1 MLQCRF
7 FIVMLALTMFLVN
20 LSFGQSKDVL
30 QQKKAKIQAEIE
42 LTNKLLQQAK
52 TEKNQSVNV
61 LSTLNKQIQSRDEI
75 IKTLDLE
82 LKMTSAQIDL
92 LQTEIQQTEQSIEDQ
107 NTLLDTLKNEYALMI
122 QHAYYNRNS
131 YHRLAFIFSSQS
143 YYQAFKRLRYLQEY
157 SQFRQKQAQEILTV
171 EEELKA
177 QLLNL
182 KRQKV
187 LLTVA
192 KNERS
197 NSLKASQIEV
207 NLLEQEK
214 NSQNKLLSS
223 LKKKERQLKTDLKQK
238 QALAKTLENKIRAII
253 AEEIRKAKEN
263 ATHKGEG
270 LLALTPEEQILA
282 DNFTSNKGKLPWP
295 VERGVIIERFGIQ
308 AHPVLKGIETFNNG
322 IKITSEEGAFIR
334 SIFDGT
340 VSRIIDIPGAGKA
353 VIISHGDYFSVY
365 SNLSEV
371 FVKRGQQVGLKEN
384 IAKVLTKTSTKESI
398 TELQIWKGS
407 EKLDPSSWIFKAY

>member
-143 YYQAFKRLRYLQEY
+143 YYQAFKRLR
-157 SQFRQKQAQEILTV
+157 
-171 EEELKA
+171 
-177 QLLNL
+177 
-182 KRQKV
+182 
-187 LLTVA
+187 
-192 KNERS
+192 
-197 NSLKASQIEV
+197 
-207 NLLEQEK
+207 
-214 NSQNKLLSS
+214 
-223 LKKKERQLKTDLKQK
+223 
-238 QALAKTLENKIRAII
+238 
-253 AEEIRKAKEN
+253 
-263 ATHKGEG
+263 
-270 LLALTPEEQILA
+270 
-282 DNFTSNKGKLPWP
+282 
-295 VERGVIIERFGIQ
+295 
-308 AHPVLKGIETFNNG
+308 
-322 IKITSEEGAFIR
+322 
-334 SIFDGT
+334 
-340 VSRIIDIPGAGKA
+340 
-353 VIISHGDYFSVY
+353 
-365 SNLSEV
+365 
-371 FVKRGQQVGLKEN
+371 
-384 IAKVLTKTSTKESI
+384 
-398 TELQIWKGS
+398 
-407 EKLDPSSWIFKAY
+407 

>member
-238 QALAKTLENKIRAII
+238 QALAKTLENKIKAII